1 MIEDG
6 AVRSASRTVAD
17 PQNEFIVG
25 PRGPFPMDDLQR
37 LGRQAHRAHKP
48 RITVIG
54 GTAGYDAPTTTI
66 DVTDYTEIGA
76 PAQTAKRTERPLR
89 FVVGPLVV
97 FAAAAVIA
105 IMLSLTVASDGPA
118 PVDGSLSGHGI
129 LHFPR

>member
-54 GTAGYDAPTTTI
+54 GTAGYDAPI